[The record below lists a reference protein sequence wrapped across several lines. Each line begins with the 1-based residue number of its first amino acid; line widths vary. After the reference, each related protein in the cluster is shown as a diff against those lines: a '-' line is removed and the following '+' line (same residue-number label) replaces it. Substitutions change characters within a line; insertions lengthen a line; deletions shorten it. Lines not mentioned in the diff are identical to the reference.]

1 MQNTMPNPLRN
12 NDQPR
17 KSTLEEPLNTFIQF
31 SMDNHERH
39 DKRLDSLEAS
49 IKKVEVQV
57 GQIAEKLQ
65 RHQKGK
71 LPSQP
76 EQAMAITIHQKS
88 QKTKGNDNGVEED
101 PTDNMLLL
109 SEISGQ
115 SN

>member
-1 MQNTMPNPLRN
+1 MSHNAKSS
-12 NDQPR
+12 DQLR
-17 KSTLEEPLNTFIQF
+17 KSTMEETLNTFIQF
-31 SMDNHERH
+31 SMDNHEKH

-49 IKKVEVQV
+49 MKKVEVQV